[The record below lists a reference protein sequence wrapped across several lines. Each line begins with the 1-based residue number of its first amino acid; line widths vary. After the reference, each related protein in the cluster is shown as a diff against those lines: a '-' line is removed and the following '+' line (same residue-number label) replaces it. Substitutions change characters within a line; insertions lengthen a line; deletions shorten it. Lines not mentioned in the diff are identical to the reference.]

1 MLCKAEAVLNNTF
14 EKIFEW
20 INFCGFAKIQ

>member
-1 MLCKAEAVLNNTF
+1 MPCKTEAAVNDTSK
-14 EKIFEW
+14 KIFEW